1 MSPRF
6 MAGLSQAGTLLCLAG
21 IAIPA
26 TAIAADASDDASPPA
41 ANAVGASDT
50 DSQGLQEII
59 VTANKREESSS
70 KVGLTIQAIGA
81 TALEQ
86 QHVTT
91 LQDLANA
98 VPALTYTET
107 EDSTPVY
114 TLRGVGF
121 YETSLAAYPDV
132 TVYLDQA
139 PLPFPAQTALTLF
152 DVQRVEVLKGPQGTL
167 FGNNSTGGAIN
178 YIANKPTPEFAAAT
192 DFSYSR
198 FNTGQIDGFV
208 SGPLTDTLR
217 GRFAFNVTESGPW
230 QHSQTRDDTNGK
242 ADKIAVRTILDW
254 NATDALRFELN
265 VNGWHD
271 GTEPQQPQD
280 LKYQPSF
287 PSYSPLVNQPPPP
300 NDALVA
306 DWPAAYEPRAHDDL
320 VQAFIRTDYDVSS
333 TVSIT
338 AITNYIHF
346 ARDAT
351 PDADGSG
358 YIANNLSQTTGWIES
373 YSQELRIAGG
383 GTGPFRWLGGAEYSG
398 DHVWERDTLSWPQG
412 TPFTFPTFA
421 GTAGNST
428 NSEQKMNNYAGF
440 AHGEYAVLDQL
451 TLKGGVR
458 YTEADRSD
466 VTCGLYY
473 QGTSADPNGIIQDFA
488 AASADFLAGRP
499 FTPAVPNQCVLI
511 GPANGNPPYNLGAYR
526 AHLNQDNVSWSGGV
540 DWQPMDTLLAYANV
554 SRGYKAGGFPTLP
567 ASYYKALAP
576 VTQEELTDYETG
588 IKAQFLERHLLVNAA
603 AFYYDY
609 TNKQLKSRIID
620 PLFGVLTALVNIPKS
635 SVRGAEL
642 EVHARPATG
651 LDIGV
656 TGTFLDAR
664 IDQFTGV
671 SQAGQVADFAGSAVP
686 YTPRWSWAG
695 TLNYEHPLTGEW
707 SGFVGAQLTYR
718 SQTTAAIGSP
728 ASYIM
733 PSYSLL
739 DLQAGVQSDDG
750 HWRAFLWGKNVLNK
764 FYLNNVVEQED
775 DIIRYAGMPI
785 TYGIT
790 VSYRF
795 R

>member
-6 MAGLSQAGTLLCLAG
+6 RARLSQAGTLLCLAG
-21 IAIPA
+21 VAIPG
-26 TAIAADASDDASPPA
+26 TAIAENASEDASPPA
-41 ANAVGASDT
+41 ANAAGASDT
-50 DSQGLQEII
+50 GSQGLQEII

-70 KVGLTIQAIGA
+70 KVGVTIQAIGE

-86 QHVTT
+86 QHVAT

-98 VPALTYTET
+98 VPGLTYTET
-107 EDSTPVY
+107 ESSTPVY

-178 YIANKPTPEFAAAT
+178 YIANKPTPDFAAAT
-192 DFSYSR
+192 DFSYGR
-198 FNTGQIDGFV
+198 FNTGQIGGFV
-208 SGPLTDTLR
+208 SGPLTDTLH
-217 GRFAFNVTESGPW
+217 GRFAFNVIESGPW
-230 QHSQTRDDTNGK
+230 QYSQTRDDTNGK
-242 ADKIAVRTILDW
+242 QDKIAVRTLLDW
-254 NATDALRFELN
+254 NATEALRFEFN

-280 LKYQPSF
+280 LQYEPGF
-287 PSYSPLVNQPPPP
+287 PSYSPLVNQPAAP
-300 NDALVA
+300 NNARVA
-306 DWPAAYEPRAHDDL
+306 DWPAAYEPRAHNDL
-320 VQAFIRTDYDVSS
+320 VQAFLRTDYDVSP
-333 TVSIT
+333 TVTIT
-338 AITNYIHF
+338 SITNYIHY

-351 PDADGSG
+351 PDANGSE
-358 YIANNLSQTTGWIES
+358 YIADNLSTNTGWIES

-398 DHVWERDTLSWPQG
+398 DHVWERDTFSWPQG
-412 TPFTFPTFA
+412 TANTFPLFA
-421 GTAGNST
+421 GTDGNST
-428 NSEQKMNNYAGF
+428 NSDQKMNNYAGF

-466 VTCGLYY
+466 TTCGLYY

-488 AASADFLAGRP
+488 AASADFLAGRT
-499 FTPAVPNQCVLI
+499 FTPVGVNQCALI
-511 GPANGNPPYNLGAYR
+511 GPANSNYALGNYH

-540 DWQPMDTLLAYANV
+540 DWQPSDTMLAYANV

-588 IKAQFLERHLLVNAA
+588 IKAQFLERHLLVNTS

-609 TNKQLKSRIID
+609 SNKQLKSRIID

-642 EVHARPATG
+642 DVHARLFTG

-656 TGTFLDAR
+656 AGTYLDAR

-671 SQAGQVADFAGSAVP
+671 NQAGQVADFAGSAVP
-686 YTPRWSWAG
+686 YTPRWSWSG
-695 TLNYEHPLTGEW
+695 TFNYEHPLPGEW
-707 SGFVGAQLTYR
+707 SGFVGAQLNYR
-718 SQTTAAIGSP
+718 SDMTAAIGSP
-728 ASYIM
+728 LLYNM

-739 DLQAGVQSDDG
+739 DLQAGVQSDDNR
-750 HWRAFLWGKNVLNK
+750 WRVFVWGKNILNK

-775 DIIRYAGMPI
+775 DVIRYAGMPI

-790 VSYRF
+790 VGYRF